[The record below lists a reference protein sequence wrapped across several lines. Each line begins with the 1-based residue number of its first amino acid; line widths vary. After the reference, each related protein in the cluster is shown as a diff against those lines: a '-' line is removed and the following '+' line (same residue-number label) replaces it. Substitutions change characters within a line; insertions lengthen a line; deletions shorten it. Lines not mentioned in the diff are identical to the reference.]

1 LQGVLLT
8 PIVNLLCYYIIKG
21 KKHFIH
27 SSITEKMKK
36 VLGIILIIVGIV
48 CLPQAFTPSAPETIG
63 GLIGISLITFLPA
76 FFLLRNKKDEN
87 ENDEKNQ

>member
-1 LQGVLLT
+1 MLL
-8 PIVNLLCYYIIKG
+8 YHKG
-21 KKHFIH
+21 KETFY
-27 SSITEKMKK
+27 S
-36 VLGIILIIVGIV
+36 
-48 CLPQAFTPSAPETIG
+48 QAFTPSAPETIG

>member
-1 LQGVLLT
+1 
-8 PIVNLLCYYIIKG
+8 
-21 KKHFIH
+21 
-27 SSITEKMKK
+27 MKK

>member
-1 LQGVLLT
+1 
-8 PIVNLLCYYIIKG
+8 
-21 KKHFIH
+21 
-27 SSITEKMKK
+27 MKK

-87 ENDEKNQ
+87 DENKQ